1 MFSERL
7 LSPIL
12 PIGAVTARAVMCS
25 VSAAARPVLMA
36 SMRAAVGENM
46 EIKMISDE
54 YESSCGKEQ
63 CRDIISYNARAANGQ
78 CRVKYKGMKIR

>member
-1 MFSERL
+1 MTDKSTHTIFCKYACVERLIDDKTDSTVRDLIIFSERL

-36 SMRAAVGENM
+36 SMRAAGGYYIV
-46 EIKMISDE
+46 D
-54 YESSCGKEQ
+54 
-63 CRDIISYNARAANGQ
+63 
-78 CRVKYKGMKIR
+78 